1 MRMENPDIPTK
12 PTRNRNK
19 EMYAYVLY
27 VYSTGPARMV
37 PVGSF
42 GEGQKATTHKK
53 AKATMADEEN
63 FSYVCAPWA
72 PILGFMGCASA
83 IVFASEFR
91 GGGKIV

>member
-1 MRMENPDIPTK
+1 M
-12 PTRNRNK
+12 
-19 EMYAYVLY
+19 YVLY
-27 VYSTGPARMV
+27 LGYVTYGTFNGTSPQEAGPGWVVWR
-37 PVGSF
+37 
-42 GEGQKATTHKK
+42 ETKATTHKK